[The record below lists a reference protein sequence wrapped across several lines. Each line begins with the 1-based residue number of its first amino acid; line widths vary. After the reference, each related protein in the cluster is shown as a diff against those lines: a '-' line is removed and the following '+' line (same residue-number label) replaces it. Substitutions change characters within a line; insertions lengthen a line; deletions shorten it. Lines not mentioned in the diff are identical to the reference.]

1 MLTSQK
7 GTLYKKIM
15 LAASLVSFLVWIL
28 IGSGI
33 SIAWF
38 SDTTPE
44 VRNIFHF
51 ADFDLDVSYRRDGD
65 PTWKPLEG
73 ETKVFDDEA
82 LYEPNY
88 TQVIFLKVDNKGDK
102 PFNFKTAVT
111 VFDYTV
117 ATNVY
122 GQNFNLQDY
131 LTFGLS
137 PASTETAM
145 ENAVSTRDKAI
156 TLANQPLSNYS
167 TDEALL
173 AEGETAYIALVVH
186 MPKDV
191 GNAANYR
198 GSTIPKVELGITVS
212 ASQITA

>member
-1 MLTSQK
+1 MLINHK

-15 LAASLVSFLVWIL
+15 LTASLVSILVWLL

-44 VRNIFHF
+44 IRNIFHF
-51 ADFDLDVSYRRDGD
+51 ADFDLDVSYRRQGET
-65 PTWKPLEG
+65 TWKPLEG

-88 TQVIFLKVDNKGDK
+88 TQVIFLKVENKGDA
-102 PFNFKTAVT
+102 PFDFKAAVT
-111 VFDYTV
+111 LFNYTV

-131 LTFGLS
+131 LTFGLD
-137 PASTETAM
+137 AENTEAAM
-145 ENAVSTRDKAI
+145 ENAVSSRDKAI
-156 TLANQPLSNYS
+156 LLANRPLSNYS
-167 TDEALL
+167 TDSARL
-173 AEGETAYIALVVH
+173 AAGGTAYIALVVH
-186 MPKDV
+186 MPKEV
-191 GNAANYR
+191 GNEANYR
-198 GSTIPKVELGITVS
+198 GSVVPKVELGLAVS
-212 ASQITA
+212 ASQVTT